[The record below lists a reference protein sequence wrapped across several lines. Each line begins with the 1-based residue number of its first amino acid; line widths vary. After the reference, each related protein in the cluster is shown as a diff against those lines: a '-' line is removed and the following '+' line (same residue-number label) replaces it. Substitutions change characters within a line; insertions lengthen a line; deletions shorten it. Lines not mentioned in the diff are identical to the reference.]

1 VSTLA
6 SALYVALVPV
16 CAAAALVGFAAW
28 ARPDSRPW
36 SRAAEVAGVAALA
49 LGLAAWI
56 GRWAVAGH
64 LPLFGTYESAL
75 SLAVAVL
82 LAALIW
88 RRGAA
93 SAGLRPW
100 PVAAA
105 VAAGLL
111 AHGLRFD
118 ASAFPLTISERS
130 WVVDLHALLAW
141 AAFGTLAVNAGLALA
156 RMAARSTP
164 PVDQAL
170 VTSLGVGF
178 GLHTAMIASG
188 SFYEFLLFGRAWSF
202 DPVETLAF
210 AAWVAY
216 GALLHMHRFAGWQG
230 RRLAHWCVGVFAV
243 LVVSYRLIV
252 YFPPWSTYHIFDMDL
267 RVHVTGSPTAPL

>member
-1 VSTLA
+1 MSALA
-6 SALYVALVPV
+6 SVLYAVLVPISAV
-16 CAAAALVGFAAW
+16 AALVGFVAW
-28 ARPDSRPW
+28 ARSGSSPW
-36 SRAAEVAGVAALA
+36 SRAADVAGMAT
-49 LGLAAWI
+49 LGLALTAWI
-56 GRWAVAGH
+56 VRWAVAGH

-82 LAALIW
+82 LAALVW
-88 RRGAA
+88 RSAAA
-93 SAGLRPW
+93 SPGLRPW

-118 ASAFPLTISERS
+118 PSAFPLTISERS

-141 AAFGTLAVNAGLALA
+141 GAFGTLAVNAAFAVA
-156 RMAARSTP
+156 RMAGRGAPAESG
-164 PVDQAL
+164 L

-178 GLHTAMIASG
+178 GLYTAMIASG

-210 AAWVAY
+210 ATWVGY
-216 GALLHMHRFAGWQG
+216 GALLHMHRFAGWEG
-230 RRLAHWCVGVFAV
+230 RRLARWCVGLFAV
-243 LVVSYRLIV
+243 LVVSYRFIV
-252 YFPPWSTYHIFDMDL
+252 HFPPWSTYHIFDMDL
-267 RVHVTGSPTAPL
+267 RIHVTGSPIAPL